1 MLVNHYALEKTQ
13 LSIRDITGEI
23 EQSNEIRKLT
33 KEYEM
38 KPLTDELEVIH
49 IYKTC
54 LTESIDQM
62 TEKSLEM

>member
-13 LSIRDITGEI
+13 LSIRDIIGEI
-23 EQSNEIRKLT
+23 EQYNEIRNLT

-38 KPLTDELEVIH
+38 KALTDELEVIH

-62 TEKSLEM
+62 AEKSLEM

>member
-1 MLVNHYALEKTQ
+1 MA
-13 LSIRDITGEI
+13 DEI
-23 EQSNEIRKLT
+23 EKASEIRKLT

-38 KPLTDELEVIH
+38 KALTDELEVIH

>member
-1 MLVNHYALEKTQ
+1 MLVNHYALEKIQ
-13 LSIRDITGEI
+13 LSIRDIIGEI

-38 KPLTDELEVIH
+38 KALTDELELIH